1 MAVEIVREVLGWCAV
16 MNYSLLL
23 LWFLM
28 YALAHERLY
37 RLHGTWFTLS
47 GEKFAAIHYAGM
59 AFFKLG
65 IFLFNLAPYVGLRI
79 VV

>member
-1 MAVEIVREVLGWCAV
+1 MAIEILREVLGWCAV

-28 YALAHERLY
+28 YVLANDWLY
-37 RLHGTWFTLS
+37 QLHGTWFTLS
-47 GEKFAAIHYAGM
+47 GEKLAAIHYAGM

-65 IFLFNLAPYVGLRI
+65 IFLFNLAPYIALRI
-79 VV
+79 AV